1 MSFRIIGEACLVGG
15 LDGPCVVCGRVS
27 GDHTLREWAACVG
40 TVTTDL
46 PFERTPPDMA
56 AAAAAAVRAQFQLD
70 DDLVIADHAVVRA
83 ITLGGRSGALQV
95 TVPGLLHEFQIG
107 VPGQPP
113 STVARVAFIGNLAA
127 MRGYGRLVRDSANG
141 AANAAERAA

>member
-1 MSFRIIGEACLVGG
+1 MRLHGGPRHVFRLDHVAGVQAARIGQ
-15 LDGPCVVCGRVS
+15 D
-27 GDHTLREWAACVG
+27 
-40 TVTTDL
+40 
-46 PFERTPPDMA
+46 
-56 AAAAAAVRAQFQLD
+56 
-70 DDLVIADHAVVRA
+70 
-83 ITLGGRSGALQV
+83 LGGRSGALQV